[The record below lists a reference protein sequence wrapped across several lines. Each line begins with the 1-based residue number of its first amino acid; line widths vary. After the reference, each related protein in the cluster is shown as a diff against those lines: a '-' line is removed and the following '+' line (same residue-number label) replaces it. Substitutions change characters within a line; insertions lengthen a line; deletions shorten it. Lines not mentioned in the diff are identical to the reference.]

1 MTFEEILK
9 EKLAETLPVKGD
21 KDKRIMPIEAMVNAI
36 MAKAIKGDIPSIVFI
51 NNMITKPAEETEEE
65 KLAKRKVLADTQTEL
80 RNALESEGFDNI
92 NNIELE
98 NLAQQLMTIKRI
110 AEIMGRNNHKD
121 IESQTQKDGTIHL
134 QLSTINR
141 IYNDLLKDF
150 RADFAAFRVQLLKQK
165 LQNKK

>member
-21 KDKRIMPIEAMVNAI
+21 KDKHIMPIEAMVNAI

>member
-110 AEIMGRNNHKD
+110 AEIIGRNNHKD